1 VISADRLIS
10 KLSAQDLM
18 EYIAEHRL
26 DELLDSQET
35 LSNLSEHLNNVS
47 TKFPNSERTQK
58 QNEIAQQLADLRDI
72 AVLAGP
78 AGCGK
83 TKIALEWAKLKNAKN
98 ILDLPTCTSLSGDF
112 SRTHRKL
119 FTRCKSGDL
128 HGRI

>member
-1 VISADRLIS
+1 MISAYCLIS

-72 AVLAGP
+72 AA
-78 AGCGK
+78 ACR
-83 TKIALEWAKLKNAKN
+83 
-98 ILDLPTCTSLSGDF
+98 S
-112 SRTHRKL
+112 SRL
-119 FTRCKSGDL
+119 W
-128 HGRI
+128 